1 MTVSADNI
9 FVGATVSKD
18 KKKYLVIKVNAK
30 SFYAAEN
37 LTFDQWNTMWE
48 NRFKGTTFKAL
59 CESHHYLMYK
69 YSDKFEVEE
78 SESKKKTLVESVK
91 VASKKTSSGL
101 TKLDKEALKDLLRF
115 KRLHNYQNIQVG
127 NNTMRVLANQDNQK
141 FLLNLNDDYVL
152 YNNALDLDM
161 KIGNVYE
168 TKLTMD
174 TIPWNKI
181 TPAV

>member
-59 CESHHYLMYK
+59 CE
-69 YSDKFEVEE
+69 
-78 SESKKKTLVESVK
+78 
-91 VASKKTSSGL
+91 
-101 TKLDKEALKDLLRF
+101 
-115 KRLHNYQNIQVG
+115 
-127 NNTMRVLANQDNQK
+127 
-141 FLLNLNDDYVL
+141 
-152 YNNALDLDM
+152 
-161 KIGNVYE
+161 
-168 TKLTMD
+168 
-174 TIPWNKI
+174 
-181 TPAV
+181 